1 MMVGKIYR
9 NIIFIQLS
17 ISILSLLSS
26 NIDNIIVGKFMSAEE
41 LAACGLVEPV
51 VAMASVLAGVITT
64 GIKTVC
70 SRSIGAGRRQQAN
83 DQLSSAAVFSLIVF
97 TAFCVCCYVFIDA
110 IVAGLAGNSDPT
122 FMQHVKDYML
132 GYLLVVP
139 SLGVLSLFIYVLQM
153 NNKAAY
159 CIGSAISFIALNVF
173 LDLFN
178 VFVVKWGLFGIGL
191 GTSISYLVMVGI
203 LITGYF
209 RVNTT
214 LRISLKV
221 FR

>member
-1 MMVGKIYR
+1 MMVGKVYR
-9 NIIFIQLS
+9 NIMFIQLS

-51 VAMASVLAGVITT
+51 VAIASILAGVITT

-83 DQLSSAAVFSLIVF
+83 DQISSAAVFSLIVF
-97 TAFCVCCYVFIDA
+97 TAFCICCYVFIDN
-110 IVAGLAGNSDPT
+110 IVMGLAGNSYPG

-139 SLGVLSLFIYVLQM
+139 SLGVLSLFIYILQI
-153 NNKAAY
+153 NNKATY
-159 CIGSAISFIALNVF
+159 CIGAATTFIVTNVALDLLNVF
-173 LDLFN
+173 F
-178 VFVVKWGLFGIGL
+178 
-191 GTSISYLVMVGI
+191 
-203 LITGYF
+203 
-209 RVNTT
+209 
-214 LRISLKV
+214 LK
-221 FR
+221 